1 MFCTIARIFV
11 LSTETIGSN
20 LMSFVGTSPT
30 WLFHKM
36 IWILCNLPSG
46 FVKRSYISISLHFCE
61 SWTHVNIHH
70 WDSFTLKNCYFIARL
85 CSLHDFIH
93 NFNPIPRK
101 QRIFI
106 NLEIV
111 PIKISYCPSGF
122 TRIIF
127 FAFVWLLPFIEFLTA
142 TVQKNDSNNVEWNSV
157 PDMFYFWE

>member
-61 SWTHVNIHH
+61 SWSHVNIHH
-70 WDSFTLKNCYFIARL
+70 WDSFTLKNCYFIAGL
-85 CSLHDFIH
+85 CSFLKFQSHFILSCNL
-93 NFNPIPRK
+93 NFFLFNDS
-101 QRIFI
+101 
-106 NLEIV
+106 EII
-111 PIKISYCPSGF
+111 PIKISYCTSGF
-122 TRIIF
+122 TRIVF
-127 FAFVWLLPFIEFLTA
+127 LAVVWLLSFTEFLTS
-142 TVQKNDSNNVEWNSV
+142 TVLNKDSDNVE
-157 PDMFYFWE
+157 

>member
-1 MFCTIARIFV
+1 MFCTMARIFV

-20 LMSFVGTSPT
+20 FMSFVGTSPT
-30 WLFHKM
+30 LFFHNKSWYQSWISRELFHS
-36 IWILCNLPSG
+36 LHFR

-70 WDSFTLKNCYFIARL
+70 WYSFTLKNCYFIARL
-85 CSLHDFIH
+85 CSLHDFNH
-93 NFNPIPRK
+93 NFNPIPPK

-122 TRIIF
+122 TGIIF
-127 FAFVWLLPFIEFLTA
+127 FAFVWLLPFTA
-142 TVQKNDSNNVEWNSV
+142 
-157 PDMFYFWE
+157 F